1 MISKSIAILIAIL
14 PGIAICWYIY
24 TLDKYEK
31 ESRLQLAITFA
42 LGMLLTVPVMKIES
56 WAHQMGWDDT
66 SNLWVTLLSS
76 FIVVALTEE
85 LFKYLCLIA
94 YPYLRPFFNEPMDG
108 IVYAVMI
115 SMGFATL
122 ENILYATQYGIGTT
136 LLRAFTAVPAHA
148 AFAIMMGYY
157 VGLSKFT
164 FKRST
169 KITYLAL
176 GLAVPFGVHGL
187 YDFFILQEALEE
199 LMALALVVLGV
210 SIYFSKRLID
220 EQQENS
226 PFKD

>member
-1 MISKSIAILIAIL
+1 MISKSIAMLIAIL

-24 TLDKYEK
+24 TRDKYEK
-31 ESRLQLAITFA
+31 ESRLQLAITFSM
-42 LGMLLTVPVMKIES
+42 GLLITMPVMKIES
-56 WAHQMGWDDT
+56 WAHHMGWDDT
-66 SNLWVTLLSS
+66 SNLLATLVSS
-76 FIVVALTEE
+76 FIIVSLTEE
-85 LFKYLCLIA
+85 LIKYLCLMA
-94 YPYLRPFFNEPMDG
+94 YPYQRPFFNEPMDG

-148 AFAIMMGYY
+148 AFAIIMGYY

-169 KITYLAL
+169 KMTYLAL
-176 GLAVPFGVHGL
+176 GLAIPIGIHGL
-187 YDFFILQEALEE
+187 YDFFILQEAIEE
-199 LMALALVVLGV
+199 LMALALVVLGL